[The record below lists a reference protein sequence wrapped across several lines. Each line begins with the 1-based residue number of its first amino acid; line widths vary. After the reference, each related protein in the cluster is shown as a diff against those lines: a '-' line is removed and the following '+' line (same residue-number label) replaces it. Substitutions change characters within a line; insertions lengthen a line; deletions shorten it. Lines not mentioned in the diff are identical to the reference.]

1 MNTNKRK
8 KQQLQR
14 EEKLRGKNPYHKNP
28 EIKYYNHERTK
39 KDTYH
44 KKGTFN
50 SQKGAFGK

>member
-8 KQQLQR
+8 KEQQLQR

-28 EIKYYNHERTK
+28 EIKYCNHERTK

-50 SQKGAFGK
+50 GGFGK